1 VPGNRAQAY
10 YPGDAYVDVVGDDL
24 YLIAGRAAWA
34 AAEAL
39 YRAHPAKPFAFPE
52 WGLWGEDEPSF
63 VGAMVA
69 FVRTHARVD
78 LIGYY
83 EGRPG
88 SVFDLASKPRA
99 LAAYRRLITPLGR
112 TEP

>member
-1 VPGNRAQAY
+1 MA
-10 YPGDAYVDVVGDDL
+10 
-24 YLIAGRAAWA
+24 
-34 AAEAL
+34 
-39 YRAHPAKPFAFPE
+39 
-52 WGLWGEDEPSF
+52 
-63 VGAMVA
+63 A